1 MIYFFIAS
9 FILLMAIWS
18 VDKRANGS
26 YIAFSIFTAICVLTL
41 FAGSREVGLDY
52 DNYVY
57 HFQRVPSIFEYR
69 WTDKSIEVGYEIIA
83 SVCKSICNSFHIF
96 LIIYSLITLILAFVL
111 FRRYSPYVLLS
122 FFMFF
127 AYAFYPQVMG
137 QMRQP
142 LAIIL
147 SLLGL
152 IPLLKQ
158 KRIMLAVLWI
168 LFVGFFFHKATLF
181 LIIPIFIITWNF
193 NKKMIAYFS
202 ATALTFYLLSPV
214 FSKIL
219 IQIIPKGFYLSEAL
233 TAYLTY
239 KSMAVSFSMGMLE
252 RIGMSFILFYYAFK
266 YNLYEQNQIL
276 KLCINM
282 YFIGTCMYFAFISL
296 SAEFATRGTLTLVY
310 PLFIALPL
318 LLKHVNLK
326 DKYIILAAICA
337 WGIYLSTNILKD
349 SSEYFPYKSILF

>member
-1 MIYFFIAS
+1 MIYFIIAS
-9 FILLMAIWS
+9 FILLMAVWS

-26 YIAFSIFTAICVLTL
+26 YIALSIFTATCILTL
-41 FAGSREVGLDY
+41 FAGSREIGLDY
-52 DNYVY
+52 GTYLH
-57 HFQRVPSIFEYR
+57 HFQKVPSILQYT
-69 WTDKSIEVGYEIIA
+69 WTDKSMEIGYEIGV
-83 SVCKSICNSFHIF
+83 SLCKTIYNSFHFFLLIF
-96 LIIYSLITLILAFVL
+96 SLTTIVLAFVL
-111 FRRYSPYVLLS
+111 FKRYSPYVLLS

-127 AYAFYPQVMG
+127 AYAFYLQIMG

-147 SLLGL
+147 TLLAL

-158 KRIMLAVLWI
+158 KRIKLAILWI
-168 LFVGFFFHKATLF
+168 LFIGFFFHKAMLF
-181 LIIPIFIITWNF
+181 LIAPIFIITWDF
-193 NKKMIAYFS
+193 NKKRIYYLSAIA
-202 ATALTFYLLSPV
+202 LLFYLLSPIL
-214 FSKIL
+214 SKML

-266 YNLYEQNQIL
+266 YNLYHQNHIL
-276 KLCINM
+276 KLCVNM

-296 SAEFATRGTLTLVY
+296 SAEFASRGTTALVY

-318 LLKHVNLK
+318 LTKHVNLR
-326 DKYIILAAICA
+326 DKYIILTAIFA
-337 WGIYLSTNILKD
+337 WGIYLSMNVLND
-349 SSEYFPYKSILF
+349 ANEYIPYKSILF